1 MTEGGLLSRV
11 EGDFRGVS
19 DICNENRSFLV
30 HRSRKRFLRPTS
42 TFSCH
47 LSCENAT
54 AGKVGKRVA
63 IKILRQVEEISMSVP
78 CFYLFLNAIAGL
90 EHVLALLTVFKT
102 FTVTNLFAV
111 YRRLKTTNFYYKINI
126 FRLLASC
133 QRCFQSILVSKCDK
147 LY

>member
-1 MTEGGLLSRV
+1 MKIVVFSFIARENDFFDRPQPFRV
-11 EGDFRGVS
+11 
-19 DICNENRSFLV
+19 
-30 HRSRKRFLRPTS
+30 T
-42 TFSCH
+42 CH
-47 LSCENAT
+47 AKTPPREKL
-54 AGKVGKRVA
+54 GKRVA
-63 IKILRQVEEISMSVP
+63 IKILRQVEEISMSAA

-90 EHVLALLTVFKT
+90 ECVLALLKVFKT